1 MNESGYYLLGTEFS
15 SDAPWNKEETPK
27 RDFDVFI
34 SQSLSKSTSVS
45 TDDYI
50 CSVEKGEDGE
60 VEEDIDTSETD
71 WERAYTEEHLTLT
84 GLIRECKKFLLKCKQ
99 NEYYNKDKVTIDKLL
114 RECEGWSSDDL
125 VIMED

>member
-1 MNESGYYLLGTEFS
+1 MDTYNFPLGADTK
-15 SDAPWNKEETPK
+15 DAPWNKEGTPK

-34 SQSLSKSTSVS
+34 SQTLSKSTSVS

-99 NEYYNKDKVTIDKLL
+99 GEHYSKDKATIDKLL
-114 RECEGWSSDDL
+114 RECEGWSLDDL

>member
-1 MNESGYYLLGTEFS
+1 MDNYNYPVGADNK
-15 SDAPWNKEETPK
+15 DAPWNKEETPK

-60 VEEDIDTSETD
+60 VEEDIDTSNTD

-99 NEYYNKDKVTIDKLL
+99 GEYYSKDKTTIDKLL